1 MRNKLWSVTLVFLK
15 TAIGCALFALG
26 FDLFLMPGGMNAGG
40 LSGLAMVV
48 VHLTEFSSVGLVTAL
63 FNIPLFILAGMK
75 IGKKFFLGS
84 FIGMAFSSVFIDMF
98 AVLPVPEVE
107 PLLGAVYGGVI
118 CGAGLGFV
126 FAAGVSTGGSDIV
139 VRLLKLKYRHVPIGV
154 ISMSFDACVAILTGI
169 VFRDVNAALY
179 TGITIY
185 ITGKIIDMVVYS
197 FDYSKVALIITK
209 EYEQV
214 AQMISDK
221 LERGATYLHGEG
233 TYSRKATKVVLTAVK
248 KQQIAELKELVVDID
263 PDAFIIVQEAHQVL
277 GDGFIRY
284 SKDSLKFL
292 EVT

>member
-1 MRNKLWSVTLVFLK
+1 MRNKLWSVTLDILK

-48 VHLTEFSSVGLVTAL
+48 VHLTDFSSVGLVTAL

-126 FAAGVSTGGSDIV
+126 FAAGVSTGGSDSV

-284 SKDSLKFL
+284 SKDSL
-292 EVT
+292 

>member
-1 MRNKLWSVTLVFLK
+1 MKNKVWSALLDILK

-26 FDLFLMPGGMNAGG
+26 FDLFLLPGGMNAGG
-40 LSGLAMVV
+40 LSGLAMAF
-48 VHLTEFSSVGLVTAL
+48 VHLTDFGSVGILTAL
-63 FNIPLFILAGMK
+63 LNIPLFILAGAK
-75 IGKKFFLGS
+75 IGKKFFFGS
-84 FIGMAFSSVFIDMF
+84 LIGMAFSSAFIDLF
-98 AVLPVPEVE
+98 ALLPVPEVE
-107 PLLGAVYGGVI
+107 PLIGAIYGGVI

-126 FAAGVSTGGSDIV
+126 FAAGVSTGGSDII

-154 ISMSFDACVAILTGI
+154 ISICFDACVAILTG
-169 VFRDVNAALY
+169 VVYQDVNSALY
-179 TGITIY
+179 SGIAIF

-209 EYEQV
+209 DYEQV
-214 AQMISDK
+214 AQVISDR

-248 KQQIAELKELVVDID
+248 KQQVAELKELVVEID

-284 SKDSLKFL
+284 SKDSL
-292 EVT
+292 